1 MGILCALNTGTLN
14 LVLAERYDFV
24 ERCSAT
30 GLRLPIICC
39 LSSTLEGRQS
49 DPSQR
54 EGLQGI
60 ASPSFG
66 RIATTNKDALLDC
79 PNPLR

>member
-14 LVLAERYDFV
+14 LVLAERYDVV

-30 GLRLPIICC
+30 GLRLLIICC
-39 LSSTLEGRQS
+39 LAATLVVLLRLFHR
-49 DPSQR
+49 PSQG
-54 EGLQGI
+54 EGLL
-60 ASPSFG
+60 AM
-66 RIATTNKDALLDC
+66 TNKDALLDC